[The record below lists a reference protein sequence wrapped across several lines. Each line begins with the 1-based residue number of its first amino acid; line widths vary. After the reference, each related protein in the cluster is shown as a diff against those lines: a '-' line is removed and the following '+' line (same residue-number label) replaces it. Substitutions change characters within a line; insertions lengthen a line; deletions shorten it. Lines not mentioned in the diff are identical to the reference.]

1 MVTRPLTT
9 RSAGMH
15 MAMAMARRV
24 AAWAERS
31 FTARCSHRCCRGVN
45 PSELNHQGTK
55 TPREPQDEDDDRDQ
69 ARL

>member
-1 MVTRPLTT
+1 MGTRPLTT

-31 FTARCSHRCCRGVN
+31 FTKRCSHLGRRAVN
-45 PSELNHQGTK
+45 PSQLNHQGTK
-55 TPREPQDEDDDRDQ
+55 TPREPEDEDEDRDQ
-69 ARL
+69 AGL